1 MISSAF
7 SFPVYFALAATHLI
21 AILAGDSLNW
31 MVMATKPLLLLS
43 LIAIFYMHSATAAS
57 RFRMLVLAALIFS
70 WMGDVLLLFQQ
81 QQTVLFLAGLVSFL
95 LAHVCYILV
104 FRKTSVYHSGS
115 VIKDKPW
122 LILVFI
128 IYGAG
133 FYLLIREGLGD
144 LKIPVM
150 LYMAVILLMSLMA
163 SNRFRRVELS
173 SFLLVLAGAIC
184 FVASDSLLAL
194 NKFVAAFPFSSFLIM
209 LTYLAAQYL
218 IVKGLLVQVNSE
230 RLDKL

>member
-1 MISSAF
+1 MISRAF
-7 SFPVYFALAATHLI
+7 SFSVYFALAATHLI

-31 MVMATKPLLLLS
+31 LVMATKPLLLLS
-43 LIAIFYMHSATAAS
+43 LTAIFYMHSATAAS

-70 WMGDVLLLFQQ
+70 WMGDILLMFQQ
-81 QQTVLFLAGLVSFL
+81 RQTVFFLAGLVSFL
-95 LAHVCYILV
+95 LAHICYILA
-104 FRKTSVYHSGS
+104 FSKTSVHHSWS
-115 VIKDKPW
+115 AMKEKPW
-122 LILVFI
+122 LILFFI

-163 SNRFRRVELS
+163 VNRFRRVELS

-184 FVASDSLLAL
+184 FVVSDSLLAL
-194 NKFVAAFPFSSFLIM
+194 NKFVITFAFSSFLIM

-218 IVKGLLVQVNSE
+218 IVKGLLIQVKSE
-230 RLDKL
+230 RLHG